1 MLGGLTRM
9 KLLTHF
15 DMRRILTGWAA
26 FILGLMLLLWLHHF
40 RDSAAHSAILPVL
53 LLLWIVLAVAVW
65 DGCRAVTL
73 WLRFVLLLLQAVV
86 ALSASAL
93 FFRHLLRT
101 SL

>member
-1 MLGGLTRM
+1 M
-9 KLLTHF
+9 KILTHL
-15 DMRRILTGWAA
+15 DMGRIVTGWAA
-26 FILGLMLLLWLHHF
+26 FILGLMLLVWLHTF
-40 RDSAAHSAILPVL
+40 RDSAAHSAILPLL

-73 WLRFVLLLLQAVV
+73 WLRCVLLLLQAVV